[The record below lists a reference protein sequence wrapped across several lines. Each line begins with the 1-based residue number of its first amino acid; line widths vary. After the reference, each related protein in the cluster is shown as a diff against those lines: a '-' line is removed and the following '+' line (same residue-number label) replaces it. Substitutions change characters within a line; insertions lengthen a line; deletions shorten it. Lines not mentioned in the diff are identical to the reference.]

1 MAKIIDTLVTD
12 ETASASPM
20 REPVPPATPAAP
32 EVLKFRDK
40 LYTSRLVIVP
50 GTDRSYPV
58 EKATVVV
65 PVSDFEAIKFLKASE
80 EYEPFKE

>member
-40 LYTSRLVIVP
+40 LYTSRLLIVP
-50 GTDRSYPV
+50 GSDRSYPIDKALV
-58 EKATVVV
+58 EV
-65 PVSDFEAIKFLKASE
+65 PASDTEAVKFLKASE

>member
-1 MAKIIDTLVTD
+1 MAKFDPTSTEAQTSSEPAL
-12 ETASASPM
+12 SSP
-20 REPVPPATPAAP
+20 TYSSP
-32 EVLKFRDK
+32 ESLKFRDK
-40 LYTSRLVIVP
+40 LYTSRLLIVP

-65 PVSDFEAIKFLKASE
+65 PSSDIEAVKFLNASE

>member
-1 MAKIIDTLVTD
+1 MAKIDTTSTEVQ
-12 ETASASPM
+12 ASSEPAIASS
-20 REPVPPATPAAP
+20 TFSSP
-32 EVLKFRDK
+32 EFLKYRDK
-40 LYTSRLVIVP
+40 LYTSRLLIVP

-65 PVSDFEAIKFLKASE
+65 PASDLEAVKFLKASD

>member
-1 MAKIIDTLVTD
+1 MAKIDRTSTD
-12 ETASASPM
+12 AQTSSQPALPSSTYSSP
-20 REPVPPATPAAP
+20 ES
-32 EVLKFRDK
+32 LKFRDK

-58 EKATVVV
+58 EKATVEV
-65 PVSDFEAIKFLKASE
+65 PASDIEAVKFLKASE